1 MPGDHTRVAPVSQHG
16 LAGMRATRLVE
27 QVPLWLLRQVGLPD
41 RIGAGRRRAAVYQ
54 PPGVSSQPTPACY
67 HLNMFSWGPAWR
79 RVANRQ
85 KRRTLSL
92 RGETLA
98 GAEPRDAA
106 VGALRR
112 IPPRM
117 RTADSNTAA
126 GKQALAMMRKQAGR
140 MRRFVHAS
148 GAMPSPLG
156 PSLPRG
162 RSLPR
167 APFHTDA
174 RGRALQ
180 EVRGAGMPTGARLPG
195 RSNRVRKLGG
205 KGTARGKHAGGVA
218 RSSRRGRSSRV
229 GGGDGGEDEAACASL
244 ASLGVRSILFV
255 GDSFIRQ
262 LFLAT
267 LLLLVPRGHS
277 PLFLAPV
284 TSWAPSTRGM
294 AHCTAQQ
301 VATSADSHCRHD
313 FARSTAK
320 HLDAVRQRAIC
331 AGRVSLEFVY
341 GGIKQTA
348 ATGAGDAEFPGI
360 DVAAPADLVVLGYGI
375 WDSFSTEAVQRRI
388 QRHLTAVERWRS
400 AAPRLVFL
408 ASDSR
413 HRNDFGRQ
421 MDGHVVAFNSKMAR
435 ARARALSNAHV
446 THSHT
451 PTRSAAVTRPPLPLT
466 RPAAPLARKRKAH
479 MPTP

>member
-1 MPGDHTRVAPVSQHG
+1 M
-16 LAGMRATRLVE
+16 L
-27 QVPLWLLRQVGLPD
+27 
-41 RIGAGRRRAAVYQ
+41 
-54 PPGVSSQPTPACY
+54 
-67 HLNMFSWGPAWR
+67 
-79 RVANRQ
+79 
-85 KRRTLSL
+85 
-92 RGETLA
+92 
-98 GAEPRDAA
+98 
-106 VGALRR
+106 
-112 IPPRM
+112 
-117 RTADSNTAA
+117 
-126 GKQALAMMRKQAGR
+126 RKQAGR

-167 APFHTDA
+167 APFHSDA

-180 EVRGAGMPTGARLPG
+180 EVWGAGMPTGARLPG

-205 KGTARGKHAGGVA
+205 KGTARREHAGGVA

-388 QRHLTAVERWRS
+388 QRHLAAVERWRS
-400 AAPRLVFL
+400 AAPWLVFL
-408 ASDSR
+408 ASDAR

-435 ARARALSNAHV
+435 SRMLTSRI
-446 THSHT
+446 
-451 PTRSAAVTRPPLPLT
+451 VTRPPA
-466 RPAAPLARKRKAH
+466 RPQSHARLSTSPGQPRRSPASEKH
-479 MPTP
+479 TCQLHETNT